1 MAATMN
7 TITTGGKMDA
17 PPIQDYVPFP
27 QERAAFYERMGCWSD
42 ENHIQF
48 LSRLKNE
55 YGRKIAIVQGDCSLS
70 YETLYAR
77 AELCGH
83 QLAASGIKSG
93 DFVVLQ
99 SANVTEFF
107 IVLFGLYF
115 IGARPVFCLNGHG
128 ATEVE
133 GIARNSGAVGYI
145 KINSLKETED
155 AQDICNQFVRPNFT
169 LWFRT
174 TIVSDEGRNT
184 AAFPQNWAL
193 AKAGINSGASQLQA
207 STENSRN
214 LAFLQLSGGTT
225 GTPKLIPRTHA
236 DYLYSVDLSAKVA
249 RLDSYAKIL
258 IVLPVMHNFTMSS
271 PGFLGAFSVG
281 ATVVLASDPT
291 PGHCFSLI
299 ERHAIT
305 QVSLVPSLAG
315 LWAHSP
321 LIGAYDLSS
330 LQVMQVG
337 GAKLQPELAA
347 EIYSH
352 LGVTLQQ
359 VYGMAE
365 GLVNF
370 TSLDDSRDIC
380 INTQGKPLSP
390 YDEIAIVDD
399 RGDVVKQGVVGLIT
413 TRGPYTINGYYKAP
427 EVNAHSF
434 TADGF
439 YITGD
444 LGFKDEYGNI
454 TVTGRQKELINRAG
468 EKITPS
474 EVEALIL
481 SHPVVR
487 DVTVIGVPD
496 ALLGER
502 IKALIILHEMAA
514 PIVRKDIIDHLNKRG
529 IAQFKIPDDIEFVND
544 FKYTH
549 VGKVNRRQLV
559 SS

>member
-7 TITTGGKMDA
+7 
-17 PPIQDYVPFP
+17 IQNTKNMGALSSQEYTPFP
-27 QERAAFYERMGCWSD
+27 RERADFYEQMGCWGN

-48 LSRLKNE
+48 LYRLKNE
-55 YGRKIAIVQGDCSLS
+55 YGRKIAIIQGDYSLS
-70 YETLYAR
+70 YEALYAR
-77 AELCGH
+77 AELCAQ
-83 QLAASGIKSG
+83 QLASAGIKSG

-99 SANVTEFF
+99 SANVSEFF
-107 IVLFGLYF
+107 VVLFGLYF

-128 ATEVE
+128 AAEVE

-155 AQDICNQFVRPNFT
+155 AQDICNQFSQPNFS
-169 LWFRT
+169 LWFRA
-174 TIVSDEGRNT
+174 TIVSDAGHNT
-184 AAFPQNWAL
+184 ATFPGSWTL
-193 AKAGINSGASQLQA
+193 STVGIDLRDGQLQA
-207 STENSRN
+207 SAENSRS

-249 RLDSYAKIL
+249 RLDAYTKIL

-281 ATVVLASDPT
+281 ATVVLAADPT

-299 ERHAIT
+299 EQHAIN

-347 EIYSH
+347 EIYAR
-352 LGVTLQQ
+352 LGVKLQQ

-370 TSLDDSRDIC
+370 TSLDDDRDIC

-390 YDEIAIVDD
+390 YDEILIVDEQ
-399 RGDVVKQGVVGLIT
+399 GAPVTQGVVGLIT
-413 TRGPYTINGYYKAP
+413 TRGPYTINGYYHAP

-444 LGFKDEYGNI
+444 LGFKDEFGNI

-481 SHPVVR
+481 SHPQVR

-496 ALLGER
+496 KLLGER
-502 IKALIILHEMAA
+502 IKALIILHEMEAV
-514 PIVRKDIIDHLNKRG
+514 ITRKDIVDHLHKRG
-529 IAQFKIPDDIEFVND
+529 IAQFKIPDDIDFVND

-559 SS
+559 SA

>member
-1 MAATMN
+1 MSA
-7 TITTGGKMDA
+7 GLR
-17 PPIQDYVPFP
+17 QDKYVPFP
-27 QERAAFYERMGCWSD
+27 KERAAFYEKMGCWDD

-48 LSRLKNE
+48 LHRLKTE
-55 YGRKIAIVQGDCSLS
+55 YGRKIAVVQGKQLLS
-70 YETLYAR
+70 YEALYSRATLYA
-77 AELCGH
+77 H
-83 QLAASGIKSG
+83 QLSAVGIKSG

-99 SANVTEFF
+99 SANVSEFF

-128 ATEVE
+128 AAEVE

-145 KINSLKETED
+145 KINTPQETED
-155 AQDICNQFVRPNFT
+155 AQDICNQFSRPNFS
-169 LWFRT
+169 LWFRS
-174 TIVSDEGRNT
+174 TIVSDGEVNT
-184 AAFPQNWAL
+184 AAFPNA
-193 AKAGINSGASQLQA
+193 IASATKNADAYLDMDKLQA
-207 STENSRN
+207 SAESSRS

-236 DYLYSVDLSAKVA
+236 DYLYSVAMSAKVA
-249 RLDSYAKIL
+249 RLDSHAKIL
-258 IVLPVMHNFTMSS
+258 IVLPIMHNFTMSS
-271 PGFLGAFSVG
+271 PGFLGALSVG
-281 ATVVLASDPT
+281 ATLVLATDPS

-299 ERHAIT
+299 EQHAIS
-305 QVSLVPSLAG
+305 QVSLVPSLAN
-315 LWAHSP
+315 LWVHSP
-321 LIGAYDLSS
+321 LLGAYDLSS

-347 EIYSH
+347 AIFDR
-352 LGVTLQQ
+352 LDVKLQQ

-380 INTQGKPLSP
+380 VNTQGKALSP
-390 YDEIAIVDD
+390 FDEIQIVDE
-399 RGDVVKQGVVGLIT
+399 QGVPVEQGCIGLIT
-413 TRGPYTINGYYKAP
+413 TRGPYTINGYY
-427 EVNAHSF
+427 NATEANLLSF
-434 TADGF
+434 TEDGF

-444 LGFKDEYGNI
+444 LGFKDEHNNI
-454 TVTGRQKELINRAG
+454 VVTGRQKELINRAG

-481 SHPVVR
+481 SHPQVR

-496 ALLGER
+496 KALGER
-502 IKALIILHEMAA
+502 IKALVILHDLAQ
-514 PIVRKDIIDHLNKRG
+514 PVVRKDIVDHLKERG
-529 IAQFKIPDDIEFVND
+529 IAQFKIPDEIEFVND

-559 SS
+559 GS